1 MSFTKI
7 IGLDIGHGETAAVCM
22 DTTTKQIARLNLDDN
37 QTKVVPS
44 IIGIMEDGSVVL
56 GETAGKGQGVKEVI
70 AYFKKSPA
78 HFSEKVMGRTRGE
91 CLSMFVRQVVR
102 QIFKYNRDILTE
114 SETDSIQLV
123 VGCPSTAE
131 WTDSP
136 EREAYEKLLKDAS
149 GFQNTVVVPESRA
162 ALFSAFTSQ
171 GMQGITATD
180 GVLVFDFGSS
190 TADCTYIN
198 MGRLLMEYSWT
209 LGAAMIEENMF
220 NEFQELMECKA
231 GKEGV
236 QASLTNVRS
245 IEFALR
251 VDMKEKYYSKLLPE
265 DANFMRRANILDG
278 SGRPV
283 TDDNGKIRKLRVD
296 MDIDDSLMN
305 KVSRETRFMVS
316 RSAGQAMVSDSW
328 YGHCKSFLEQAQKE
342 LSVRQIPCKA
352 VMLTGGASKMG
363 FVKQLCR
370 EIFENEEIKL
380 LISDEPS
387 FSVALGLA
395 WTGMV
400 DNQIEESR
408 KAALEMLKK
417 NPKCGKPA
425 LVTCITDKYM
435 RVITPYFEETLKE
448 WAAAEQDLS
457 IDDLSRAFQNRCGA
471 ETGQSEL
478 DGAFF
483 GGVDEWISSCAQAVQ
498 SAANGQASKIYGQE
512 MAVNL
517 GLLGRFT
524 DRFSGGGIPSVTL
537 PPIDMT
543 GPLRAVVA
551 RIGNIGGTLA
561 AIAGILGGG
570 IGGLLVGGIIGLL
583 SALFGIDNNSQKP
596 RPAKAREKL
605 LGKHKKL
612 ETDLRNNIIS
622 SLNNNLGTTSDDIL
636 TAMLDMMIGILALR
650 EFEETLYL

>member
-78 HFSEKVMGRTRGE
+78 HFPEKVMGRTRGE
-91 CLSMFVRQVVR
+91 CISLFVQQVVR

-114 SETDSIQLV
+114 SEKDSIQLV

-131 WTDSP
+131 WTDTP

-171 GMQGITATD
+171 GLEGITATD

-209 LGAAMIEENMF
+209 LGAATIEENMF
-220 NEFQELMECKA
+220 NEFQELMESKA
-231 GKEGV
+231 RKEGV
-236 QASLTNVRS
+236 QAVLTNIRS

-251 VDMKEKYYSKLLPE
+251 VDMKEKYYSKMLPE
-265 DANFMRRANILDG
+265 DANFMRRANILDS

-296 MDIDDSLMN
+296 MDIDDDLMD
-305 KVSRETRFMVS
+305 KVSRESRFMVS
-316 RSAGQAMVSDSW
+316 RGAGQAMASDSW
-328 YGHCKSFLEQAQKE
+328 HGHCKSFLERAKTE
-342 LSVRQIPCKA
+342 LTARQIPCKA
-352 VMLTGGASKMG
+352 IILTGGASKMD

-370 EIFENEEIKL
+370 EVFKNEEIKL
-380 LISDEPS
+380 LIADEPS

-400 DNQIEESR
+400 DNQIEES
-408 KAALEMLKK
+408 KKTALTVLKQQSQ
-417 NPKCGKPA
+417 CSKPA
-425 LVTCITDKYM
+425 LVKCIADKYTE
-435 RVITPYFEETLKE
+435 VLYPEFDDVLKK
-448 WAAAEQDLS
+448 WVSSSTDQSLGDLS
-457 IDDLSRAFQNRCGA
+457 GSIQNRCKDPSVGNRLDQA
-471 ETGQSEL
+471 VY
-478 DGAFF
+478 DGANS
-483 GGVDEWISSCAQAVQ
+483 WITSCASEVQ
-498 SAANGQASKIYGQE
+498 DAANAEASKIYGQE

-517 GLLGRFT
+517 GLLDEYAKR
-524 DRFSGGGIPSVTL
+524 IPGKGVGPIQL
-537 PPIDMT
+537 PSIDMA
-543 GPLRAVVA
+543 GALRKIAANV
-551 RIGNIGGTLA
+551 GGALAGGALA
-561 AIAGILGGG
+561 AAVLGPIGVVLGFIAW
-570 IGGLLVGGIIGLL
+570 LVIAAQG
-583 SALFGIDNNSQKP
+583 SDDNETKP
-596 RPAKAREKL
+596 RT
-605 LGKHKKL
+605 KK
-612 ETDLRNNIIS
+612 ERDKVWDKRADVKSDIRGTVES
-622 SLNNNLGTTSDDIL
+622 SLDESLGDMNVEIL
-636 TAMLDMMIGILALR
+636 TEQLDKMIDILALR

>member
-22 DTTTKQIARLNLDDN
+22 DTTTKQIVRLNLDDN

-56 GETAGKGQGVKEVI
+56 GETAGKGQDVKEVI

-131 WTDSP
+131 WTNPP

-149 GFQNTVVVPESRA
+149 GFRNTVVVPESRA

-220 NEFQELMECKA
+220 NEFQELMESKA
-231 GKEGV
+231 RKEGV
-236 QASLTNVRS
+236 QAALTNIRG

-296 MDIDDSLMN
+296 MDIDDSLMD
-305 KVSRETRFMVS
+305 KVSLESRFMVS
-316 RSAGQAMVSDSW
+316 RNAGQAMVSDSW
-328 YGHCKSFLEQAQKE
+328 YGHCRNFLERAQNE
-342 LSVRQIPCKA
+342 LATKQIPCKA
-352 VMLTGGASKMG
+352 IILTGGASKMD
-363 FVKQLCR
+363 FVKQLCQDV
-370 EIFENEEIKL
+370 FKDEEIKL
-380 LISDEPS
+380 LIADEPS

-400 DNQIEESR
+400 DNQIAESKKTALAALKQKSQCS
-408 KAALEMLKK
+408 KAALV
-417 NPKCGKPA
+417 KCI
-425 LVTCITDKYM
+425 VDKYTE
-435 RVITPYFEETLKE
+435 VLYPEFDDVLKTWVSASE
-448 WAAAEQDLS
+448 DKSLGDLS
-457 IDDLSRAFQNRCGA
+457 DSIQSRCKDPLLESRLNQAV
-471 ETGQSEL
+471 S
-478 DGAFF
+478 DGANSW
-483 GGVDEWISSCAQAVQ
+483 VAACAKEVQ
-498 SAANGQASKIYGQE
+498 VAANDEASKIYGHE

-517 GLLGRFT
+517 GLLDEYAKR
-524 DRFSGGGIPSVTL
+524 IPGTGVGPIQL
-537 PPIDMT
+537 PSIDMA
-543 GPLRAVVA
+543 GMLRKIAA
-551 RIGNIGGTLA
+551 TLGGFFAGGALA
-561 AIAGILGGG
+561 AAILGP
-570 IGGLLVGGIIGLL
+570 IGVILGII
-583 SALFGIDNNSQKP
+583 AWLFIWAQGNDEDSTKP
-596 RPAKAREKL
+596 RTKKERDKVWDKRAEVKSNIRDKIVLALDES
-605 LGKHKKL
+605 LGDMNV
-612 ETDLRNNIIS
+612 E
-622 SLNNNLGTTSDDIL
+622 IL
-636 TAMLDMMIGILALR
+636 TEQLDKMIDILALR
-650 EFEETLYL
+650 EFEETVYL